1 MGSIPIA
8 CTLLQNM
15 ERRNT
20 ADEYDYLLK
29 IVIIGDPG
37 VGKSCL
43 LFRYV
48 DNLYNE
54 NYICT
59 IGVDFKI
66 RTISLGGKQVKLQI
80 WDTAGQERFKPIS
93 KCYFR
98 GSHGCLAVFD
108 VGRRETCL
116 NVQNWI
122 REYKENNTGRPI
134 HNVVLI
140 GNKSDLVE
148 RAVPREEGEAL
159 AGKLGCTYLEASSK
173 SGSNVGEAFE
183 ALAKEIIATLGSD
196 LKVSKDASKFKVAG
210 VPIRDP
216 EQSKT
221 HAKGGC
227 CG

>member
-1 MGSIPIA
+1 
-8 CTLLQNM
+8 M
-15 ERRNT
+15 ERRS
-20 ADEYDYLLK
+20 AAPDDYDYLLK

-37 VGKSCL
+37 VGKSCM

-66 RTISLGGKQVKLQI
+66 RTITLGGKQVKLQI

-108 VGRRETCL
+108 VGRRETLL

-122 REYKENNTGRPI
+122 REYKENNAARPT

-140 GNKSDLVE
+140 GNKSDLTDRV
-148 RAVPREEGEAL
+148 VTREEGDAL
-159 AGKLGCTYLEASSK
+159 AGKLGCSYIEASSK
-173 SGSNVGEAFE
+173 SGTNVSEAFE

-210 VPIRDP
+210 VAIREP
-216 EQSKT
+216 EQPKVQ
-221 HAKGGC
+221 AKGGC

>member
-1 MGSIPIA
+1 MDRARTSG
-8 CTLLQNM
+8 
-15 ERRNT
+15 E
-20 ADEYDYLLK
+20 DYDYLLK

-48 DNLYNE
+48 DGLYNE

-66 RTISLGGKQVKLQI
+66 RTITLDGKQVKLQI

-108 VGRRETCL
+108 VTRRETFQ
-116 NVQNWI
+116 NVQNWV
-122 REYKENNTGRPI
+122 REYKENNASLTS

-140 GNKSDLVE
+140 GNKVDLQDRTVS
-148 RAVPREEGEAL
+148 RDEAESL
-159 AGKLGCTYLEASSK
+159 ANRLGGSYLEASSK
-173 SGSNVGEAFE
+173 TGSNVPLSFE
-183 ALAKEIIATLGSD
+183 TLAKAIISNLGND
-196 LKVSKDASKFKVAG
+196 LQVSKDMSKFKVKG
-210 VPIRDP
+210 VALPP
-216 EQSKT
+216 EQPK
-221 HAKGGC
+221 KEVKKGC

>member
-1 MGSIPIA
+1 MARAKSSA
-8 CTLLQNM
+8 S
-15 ERRNT
+15 E
-20 ADEYDYLLK
+20 EYDYLLK

-48 DNLYNE
+48 DGMYNE

-66 RTISLGGKQVKLQI
+66 RTIVLDGKQVKLQI

-108 VGRRETCL
+108 VTRRETFQ

-122 REYKENNTGRPI
+122 REYKENNASTTY
-134 HNVVLI
+134 HSVVLI
-140 GNKSDLVE
+140 GSKVDLKD
-148 RAVPREEGEAL
+148 RAVTKEEGDAL
-159 AGKLGCTYLEASSK
+159 AARLGCSYIEASSRN
-173 SGSNVGEAFE
+173 GENVSYSFE
-183 ALAKEIIATLGSD
+183 TLAKEVITHLGQD
-196 LKVSKDASKFKVAG
+196 LQVSKDMSKFKVKG
-210 VPIRDP
+210 VPLQP
-216 EQSKT
+216 AEEPKAQN
-221 HAKGGC
+221 AKGC

>member
-1 MGSIPIA
+1 
-8 CTLLQNM
+8 M
-15 ERRNT
+15 ERRS
-20 ADEYDYLLK
+20 AAPDEYDYLLK

-66 RTISLGGKQVKLQI
+66 RTITLGGKQVKLQI

-108 VGRRETCL
+108 VSRRETCL

-122 REYKENNTGRPI
+122 REYKENNASRPT

-140 GNKSDLVE
+140 GNKSDLEE
-148 RAVPREEGEAL
+148 RTVTREEGEAL
-159 AGKLGCTYLEASSK
+159 AARLGCSYMEASSK
-173 SGSNVGEAFE
+173 AGTNVVEAFE
-183 ALAKEIIATLGSD
+183 TLAKEIIATLGSD

-210 VPIRDP
+210 VSIRDP
-216 EQSKT
+216 EPPKVQ
-221 HAKGGC
+221 AKGGC
-227 CG
+227 CS